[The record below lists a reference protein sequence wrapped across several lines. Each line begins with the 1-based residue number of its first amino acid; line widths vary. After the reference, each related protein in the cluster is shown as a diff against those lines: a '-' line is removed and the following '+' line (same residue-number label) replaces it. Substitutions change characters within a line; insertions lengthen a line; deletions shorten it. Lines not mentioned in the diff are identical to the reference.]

1 MSLFSIFSAFCP
13 CATSLRNA
21 FVASF
26 PLYCSNAL
34 FPPGC
39 EKCSTFNTSPSTII
53 RKKDDLETSSRIWE
67 PDLGTRFGL
76 LGEEIGIILDLYTR
90 ERERNNNRGGQRRK
104 E

>member
-53 RKKDDLETSSRIWE
+53 RKKDDLETSSR
-67 PDLGTRFGL
+67 